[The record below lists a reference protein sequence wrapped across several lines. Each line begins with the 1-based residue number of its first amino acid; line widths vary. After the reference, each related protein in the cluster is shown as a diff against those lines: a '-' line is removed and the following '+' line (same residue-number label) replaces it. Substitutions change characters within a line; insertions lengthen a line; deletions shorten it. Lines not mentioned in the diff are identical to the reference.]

1 MGPGTVG
8 YAGAFL
14 ELIGLL
20 AFIVF
25 VAVLYDLLR
34 RCEHERTWLPAAA
47 LGAGLVSA
55 AIKIGSAPPML
66 AAPHATTINAT
77 NVRRTGTE
85 RRVATPRVEDVI
97 S

>member
-1 MGPGTVG
+1 
-8 YAGAFL
+8 
-14 ELIGLL
+14 
-20 AFIVF
+20 
-25 VAVLYDLLR
+25 
-34 RCEHERTWLPAAA
+34 
-47 LGAGLVSA
+47 
-55 AIKIGSAPPML
+55 ML